1 MNPTDK
7 QIGGTHYKTAIQ
19 PVQYIYANNLNFFEG
34 NVIKYITRHRGKGGK
49 ADLEKAI
56 HYIEMMMEFEYKE
69 EQKHEV
75 EPFIVDGILEFN
87 EEMQTLQ
94 VNVPDDIVIE
104 KGIIIDGVTYPLNP
118 DLYITA
124 PERKSKYRSCAGC
137 IFNGNNN
144 SCAVSGSI
152 LNHECYHKK
161 IIYKSLKQ

>member
-19 PVQYIYANNLNFFEG
+19 PVEYIYANNLNFFEG
-34 NVIKYITRHRGKGGK
+34 NVIKYITRHRNKGGK

-56 HYIEMMMEFEYKE
+56 HYIEMLMEFEYKE
-69 EQKHEV
+69 EQNKEV
-75 EPFIVDGILEFN
+75 EPFIVDGLLEFN
-87 EEMQTLQ
+87 EEIQSMQ
-94 VNVPDDIVIE
+94 VNVPDETVI
-104 KGIIIDGVTYPLNP
+104 DVVTYPFNP

-137 IFNGNNN
+137 IFNGKNS

-152 LNHECYHKK
+152 LNKECFNKK
-161 IIYKSLKQ
+161 IIYTSLKQ